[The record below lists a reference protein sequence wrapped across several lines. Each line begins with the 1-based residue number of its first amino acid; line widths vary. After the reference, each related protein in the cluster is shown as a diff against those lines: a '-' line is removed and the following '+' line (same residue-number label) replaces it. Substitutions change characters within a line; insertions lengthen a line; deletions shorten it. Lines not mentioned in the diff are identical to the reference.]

1 MSRFLPILVLGVA
14 ISVVPGCGEP
24 PATADPRP
32 PATAD
37 DRRPIAL
44 GIAGDRFTIDGAPG
58 FLIFVSYFDALPRAA
73 AAGGVDADFA
83 YLEGKVQGVR
93 IFPNWWGEPCAPLR
107 TGPDT
112 LIDVDGN
119 IQPDAWRT
127 LQSVLDRAAAHH
139 LVVDLSLTR
148 ETVTDNGSPARVLSF
163 DAYARAVTTLIGS
176 ADYMKGKYPHVL
188 IDVQNEWPRFAD
200 AKDVEALLTG
210 LRAADPQRILAASS
224 SGGPYQ
230 PIGLAVPNMVAAYH
244 DPREKDWFTLD
255 AATRVVNGVRA
266 TLGGAVQPI
275 YLQEPAPA
283 SARCGR
289 ADHDTDPAHFRDA
302 MNHAREAGAA
312 AWTFHSRLGF
322 SLRDR
327 SLTQQLEDAA
337 NAPEKTFFDRLL
349 K

>member
-1 MSRFLPILVLGVA
+1 VRHFLAVLVLSVA
-14 ISVVPGCGEP
+14 IGLAGCGQPTPTNAEQRPLP
-24 PATADPRP
+24 PANDQ
-32 PATAD
+32 
-37 DRRPIAL
+37 RPITLAVS
-44 GIAGDRFTIDGAPG
+44 GDRLTIDGAPA

-83 YLEGKVQGVR
+83 YLEGKVHGVR

-119 IQPDAWRT
+119 IQPNAWRT
-127 LQSVLDRAAAHH
+127 LQTVLDRAAAHH

-163 DAYARAVTTLIGS
+163 DAYARAITTLIGS
-176 ADYMKGKYPHVL
+176 ADYMNGKYPHVL
-188 IDVQNEWPRFAD
+188 VDVQNEWPRFAD
-200 AKDVEALLTG
+200 AKEVEALLTG
-210 LRAADPQRILAASS
+210 VRAADPQRILAASS

-266 TLGGAVQPI
+266 ALGGAAQPI

-289 ADHDTDPAHFRDA
+289 ADHDADPAHFRDA

-322 SLRDR
+322 SMRDR

-337 NAPEKTFFDRLL
+337 NAPEKTFFDQLV